1 MSTSKKTTTKSAK
14 SPAPATKTVAAKAPA
29 ASKTVRTAVVRT
41 PAQTPVAMLAPS
53 PAAPATPAI
62 KKVAAP
68 KPVVTTITARVDV
81 GFGNTLFIRG
91 EGAGL
96 SWNKGLAMQCI
107 GPDLWQVVLDESA
120 RAYTFKFLVNDV
132 TWSTGPDFSAA
143 CGTSI
148 TLTPEF

>member
-1 MSTSKKTTTKSAK
+1 MSTSKKSTSKSAK
-14 SPAPATKTVAAKAPA
+14 SPAPATKSVASKAPA
-29 ASKTVRTAVVRT
+29 ATKTVRSAIVRT

-53 PAAPATPAI
+53 PAPVATPAV
-62 KKVAAP
+62 KKVVAA
-68 KPVVTTITARVDV
+68 KAVVTTITARVDV

-96 SWNKGLAMQCI
+96 SWEKGRAMQCI
-107 GPDLWQVVLDESA
+107 GADLWQVVLDESA

-132 TWSTGPDFSAA
+132 TWSTGPDYSAA